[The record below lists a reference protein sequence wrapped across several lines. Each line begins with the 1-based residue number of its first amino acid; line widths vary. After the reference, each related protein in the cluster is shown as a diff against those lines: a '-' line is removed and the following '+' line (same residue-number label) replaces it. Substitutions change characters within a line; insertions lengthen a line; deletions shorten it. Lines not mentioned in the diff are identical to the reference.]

1 MDKDKLALKAKNI
14 SRSRKGNQFSFTE
27 IGPGIQ
33 VYDNVFPDSMRLM
46 KELEDAGKFQREDY
60 YDEEIGKK
68 ASTTW
73 MYNSEEMANAFEEVV
88 DSYCFMW
95 DLAPKTREA
104 FRITKYEHGEF
115 FSMHP
120 DDSYGTPRTV
130 SFAYYPNDDYEGGEL
145 EFIHFGVKYK
155 PKAHQLIC
163 FPSAYSYQH
172 KIHPVTGGN
181 TRYTIIFFGCEI
193 TDEERNKRLDS
204 IEFPYEPKLDYFL
217 RR

>member
-1 MDKDKLALKAKNI
+1 MDKFKMELKAAGI
-14 SRSRKGNQFSFTE
+14 SRSRKGNEFKFTE
-27 IGPGIQ
+27 LAPGIQ
-33 VYDNVFPDSMRLM
+33 VYDNIFPDSMRLM
-46 KELEDAGKFQREDY
+46 NELEASGKFQREDY

-73 MYNSEEMANAFEEVV
+73 IYESDEIADAFEEVI
-88 DSYCFMW
+88 DSYCSMW
-95 DLAPKTREA
+95 DIAPITREA
-104 FRITKYEHGEF
+104 YRVTKYEHNEF

-145 EFIHFGVKYK
+145 EFVHFGIKYK

-163 FPSAYSYQH
+163 FPSGYSYQH

-181 TRYTIIFFGCEI
+181 IRYTIIFFGVEM
-193 TDEERNKRLDS
+193 TEEERNRRHELVD
-204 IEFPYEPKLDYFL
+204 FPYEVNLKYFL
-217 RR
+217 R